1 MSVQQFKQL
10 LKEGVGLSSSVGH
23 IALLNRAP
31 HPNAAQ
37 LYMDWFLS
45 VKGQKALAD
54 ALFLNSVRD
63 DVEPPPGGVSV
74 SKLKLLFPADWA
86 DFIATR
92 PAFAKEW
99 DKMVGLK

>member
-1 MSVQQFKQL
+1 
-10 LKEGVGLSSSVGH
+10 
-23 IALLNRAP
+23 
-31 HPNAAQ
+31 
-37 LYMDWFLS
+37 MDWFLS

-74 SKLKLLFPADWA
+74 SKLKLLFPSDWA

-92 PAFAKEW
+92 PPFAKEW